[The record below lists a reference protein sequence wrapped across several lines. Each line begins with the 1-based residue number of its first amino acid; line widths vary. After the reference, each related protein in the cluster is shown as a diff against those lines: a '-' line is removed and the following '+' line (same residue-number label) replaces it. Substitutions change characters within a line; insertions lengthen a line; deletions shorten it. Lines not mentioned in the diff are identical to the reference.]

1 MATFPAVTPTT
12 PPEASALLGNNALGA
27 GLTNTIPLDRL
38 GNLEQIVGNMLTDLP
53 TQGGAPGAALT
64 YNTLRKRVSAIV
76 DNTAT
81 TVLTIT
87 VPNVLASAGI
97 KVTLVGIAGASGA
110 IGAGE
115 DVTSVSYYI
124 SVTRTAGV
132 AMAAVASTAF
142 GSAAAAVTG
151 AGTMTTVAAITLNG
165 EGVTVTNTASFKVTI
180 DQSSTS
186 SLHKCLV
193 YAECYND
200 LAGGVTIS

>member
-1 MATFPAVTPTT
+1 MANFPEVIPTS
-12 PPEASALLGNNALGA
+12 PPEASSLVVNQWLNQGG
-27 GLTNTIPLDRL
+27 TNTIPLDRL
-38 GNLEQIVGNMLTDLP
+38 GNLEQIVGNLLLNVP

-64 YNTLRKRVSAIV
+64 VATLRKRVSAIA

-87 VPNVLASAGI
+87 VPNVLASG
-97 KVTLVGIAGASGA
+97 VVRVRLVGIAGASGA

-115 DVTSVSYYI
+115 DVTSVSYDI

-132 AMAAVASTAF
+132 AMAAVASTAY

-151 AGTMTTVAAITLNG
+151 AGTMTAVAAITLTG
-165 EGVTVTNTASFKVTI
+165 EGVTVTNTAVFKVTI

-186 SLHKCLV
+186 TLHKCLV
-193 YAECYND
+193 LADVYND
-200 LAGGVTIS
+200 LAGGITIS